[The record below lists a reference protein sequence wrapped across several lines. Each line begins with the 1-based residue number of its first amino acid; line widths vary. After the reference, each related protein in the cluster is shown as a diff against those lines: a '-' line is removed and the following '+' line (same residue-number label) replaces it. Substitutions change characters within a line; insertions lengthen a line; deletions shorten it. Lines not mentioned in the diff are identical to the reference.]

1 MKERL
6 RNLLNE
12 AMDKNGIYLDEI
24 TAFLIENNVIPLP
37 CKVGDTVY
45 DISEFFDGTHCP
57 EMYEYKINNIQIEE
71 LNQESILYIEDLKY
85 PDEAWGKVLFFSREE
100 AEQTLRKEQNNG

>member
-24 TAFLIENNVIPLP
+24 TNSLVQNNVIALP
-37 CKVGDTVY
+37 CKVGDTIY

-57 EMYEYKINNIQIEE
+57 EMYEYKINRIQIEE
-71 LNQESILYIEDLKY
+71 LNQEPILYIEDLKY
-85 PDEAWGKVLFFSREE
+85 PDEAWGKVLFFSKEK
-100 AEQTLRKEQNNG
+100 AEQTLKNTQ